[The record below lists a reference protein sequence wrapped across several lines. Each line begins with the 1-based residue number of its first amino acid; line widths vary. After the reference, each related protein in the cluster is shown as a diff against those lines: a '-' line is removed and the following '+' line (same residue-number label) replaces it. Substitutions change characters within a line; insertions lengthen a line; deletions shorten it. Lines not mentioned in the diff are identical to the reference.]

1 MHLVAQDAWQ
11 KRVFAIRREDM
22 MKLSIFTDEINPDP
36 QRAVELAAQWQV
48 SAVEIRG
55 LAGGRFPRVEEDELK
70 ELQQLVE
77 GHGLKVSSVSPG
89 LFKCAIDDAAVD
101 EEIATLLPRSCEWAR
116 RWGTDLV
123 SVFGFLRDESAQV
136 PTRVL
141 DRLAQMAEIAMGHGC
156 RLVLENEAVCWGNT
170 GIEAADMV
178 RRVGA
183 ENFSLLWDPGN
194 SARAGSADPYPGE
207 YEQLKELVTHV
218 HLKNFDPQLGAWSLM
233 DDGIVDWPGQLAAL
247 RADGYD
253 GYIVIETH
261 LKTRPPGMALA
272 AGLDAHESNSRHNLD
287 YLRRYLD
294 L

>member
-1 MHLVAQDAWQ
+1 
-11 KRVFAIRREDM
+11 
-22 MKLSIFTDEINPDP
+22 MKLAIFTDEINADP
-36 QRAVELAAQWQV
+36 QRAVALAAQWQV
-48 SAVEIRG
+48 PAVEIRG
-55 LAGGRFPRVEEDELK
+55 LAGGRFPRVGDAELN
-70 ELQQLVE
+70 ELQRVVE
-77 GHGLKVSSVSPG
+77 DCGLKVSGVSPG
-89 LFKCAIDDAAVD
+89 LFKCAIDAAAVS

-247 RADGYD
+247 AADGYE
-253 GYIVIETH
+253 GYIVLETH
-261 LKTRPPGMALA
+261 LKQRPEGLALLDS
-272 AGLDAHESNSRHNLD
+272 LDALESNSRHNLD
-287 YLRRYLD
+287 YVRRIWTAG
-294 L
+294 